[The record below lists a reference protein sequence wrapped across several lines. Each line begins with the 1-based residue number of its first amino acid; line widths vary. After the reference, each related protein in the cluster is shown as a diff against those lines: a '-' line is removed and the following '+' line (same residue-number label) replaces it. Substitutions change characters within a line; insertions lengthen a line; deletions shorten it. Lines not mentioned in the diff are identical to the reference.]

1 MNPDVVKKETN
12 ARAITTFFNSIS
24 SIPNFETS
32 ESLAMIQFI
41 AEGSVGP
48 EIGTMFT
55 LFINNKLD
63 KLMSPDK
70 VLLQDSWEDVEKE
83 LFGIIGKDASY
94 RADIANVMATRI
106 INYTITYSNNNDVTQ
121 KILER
126 VTKIVTTEA
135 FTFDIKYHM
144 LKAILNGNKA
154 KFAKLMIN
162 PDVAKMAVK

>member
-1 MNPDVVKKETN
+1 MHM
-12 ARAITTFFNSIS
+12 
-24 SIPNFETS
+24 
-32 ESLAMIQFI
+32 LAYHII
-41 AEGSVGP
+41 CE
-48 EIGTMFT
+48 
-55 LFINNKLD
+55 L
-63 KLMSPDK
+63 
-70 VLLQDSWEDVEKE
+70 VEKE